1 MGKIIPDYFIKKEK
15 EGKGE
20 GRKRRNPSPD
30 NVKQKRGHT
39 DEHQNIY
46 NIKCTNGIFFN

>member
-1 MGKIIPDYFIKKEK
+1 MGKIIPDYFVKKEK

-30 NVKQKRGHT
+30 KHRGSKT
-39 DEHQNIY
+39 TG
-46 NIKCTNGIFFN
+46 IKDYSFESTSC